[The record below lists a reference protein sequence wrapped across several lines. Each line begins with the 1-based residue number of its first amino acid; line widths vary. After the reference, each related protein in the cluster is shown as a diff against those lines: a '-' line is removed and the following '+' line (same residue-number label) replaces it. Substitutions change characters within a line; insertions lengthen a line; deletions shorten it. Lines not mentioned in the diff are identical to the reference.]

1 MSKVSSHHPQ
11 GQGKPPADSL
21 ERFAPNKSSRPGWLE
36 IIVGLVVY
44 AIVGFVGV
52 SQFERLGLDP
62 GVYGLIL
69 TAWTGVATLI
79 AFAVAVRLRIRSLSA
94 FGVRRTSVRWLLIGV
109 GVGLVSFVLKSL
121 AILAWVQI
129 TGDTNNVQDVYGDG
143 ARGGVLSLVLT
154 TFFIAVFSPL
164 GEELLYRG
172 IITNALLRYSPFIGV
187 VGSTVIFALMH
198 GINNIFPAAV
208 VAGLATA
215 EVFRRSGSIWP
226 GLVVHVVFNLPSFL
240 LMVLYQHGLT

>member
-1 MSKVSSHHPQ
+1 MSKVSSNHLQ
-11 GQGKPPADSL
+11 KLPASAS
-21 ERFAPNKSSRPGWLE
+21 EQPTPNRTSRPGWPE

-44 AIVGFVGV
+44 LIVGFGGV
-52 SQFERLGLDP
+52 RLFEQFGLDP
-62 GVYGLIL
+62 VVHGLIL

-79 AFAVAVRLRIRSLSA
+79 AFAVAARLRIRSLSA
-94 FGVRRTSVRWLLIGV
+94 FGVRRTSGRWLLIGV
-109 GVGLVSFVLKSL
+109 GVGLVAFVLKSL

-143 ARGGVLSLVLT
+143 TRGGLLSLVLST
-154 TFFIAVFSPL
+154 VFIAVFSPL

-172 IITNALLRYSPFIGV
+172 IVTNALLRYGPLVGV

-215 EVFRRSGSIWP
+215 EVFRRSRSIWP
-226 GLVVHVVFNLPSFL
+226 GLVVHFVFNLPSFL
-240 LMVLYQHGLT
+240 LMVLFSSTG

>member
-1 MSKVSSHHPQ
+1 MSKVSYDHPHTP
-11 GQGKPPADSL
+11 GKPPATSSA
-21 ERFAPNKSSRPGWLE
+21 RTSKTSRPDWPE
-36 IIVGLVVY
+36 IIVGLIVY
-44 AIVGFVGV
+44 LIVGFVGV
-52 SQFERLGLDP
+52 RLFEQFGLDP
-62 GVYGLIL
+62 VVHGLIL

-79 AFAVAVRLRIRSLSA
+79 AFAVAARLRIRSLSA
-94 FGVRRTSVRWLLIGV
+94 FGVRRTSGRWLLIGV
-109 GVGLVSFVLKSL
+109 GVGLVAFVLKSL
-121 AILAWVQI
+121 AMLAWVQI

-143 ARGGVLSLVLT
+143 AGGGLLSLVLST
-154 TFFIAVFSPL
+154 VFIAVFSPL

-172 IITNALLRYSPFIGV
+172 IVTNALLRYGPFVGV

-226 GLVVHVVFNLPSFL
+226 GLVVHFVFNLPSFL
-240 LMVLYQHGLT
+240 LMVLFSSTG

>member
-1 MSKVSSHHPQ
+1 LIIMSKVPSNYPQ
-11 GQGKPPADSL
+11 QPGNSL
-21 ERFAPNKSSRPGWLE
+21 ERSAPNKSSRPGWLE

-44 AIVGFVGV
+44 LIVGFVGV
-52 SQFERLGLDP
+52 SQFKRLGLDP
-62 GVYGLIL
+62 AVHGLIL
-69 TAWTGVATLI
+69 TSWTGVATLI
-79 AFAVAVRLRIRSLSA
+79 AFAVAAMLRVRSLSA

-109 GVGLVSFVLKSL
+109 GVGVVAFVLKSL
-121 AILAWVQI
+121 AILAWVRI
-129 TGDTNNVQDVYGDG
+129 TGDTNNVQDVYADG
-143 ARGGVLSLVLT
+143 GRGGLLSLVLST
-154 TFFIAVFSPL
+154 VFISVFSPL

-172 IITNALLRYSPFIGV
+172 IATNALLRYGPFVSV

-226 GLVVHVVFNLPSFL
+226 GLVVHIVFNLPSFL
-240 LMVLYQHGLT
+240 LMVLTSIG

>member
-1 MSKVSSHHPQ
+1 MSKVPSNDSQHPRRPPIASSVQ
-11 GQGKPPADSL
+11 
-21 ERFAPNKSSRPGWLE
+21 PNKPSRPGWLE
-36 IIVGLVVY
+36 IVVGLVVY
-44 AIVGFVGV
+44 AIVAFVGV
-52 SQFERLGLDP
+52 SQLKRLGLDP

-69 TAWTGVATLI
+69 TSWTGVATLI

-109 GVGLVSFVLKSL
+109 GVGVVAFVLKGL
-121 AILAWVQI
+121 AILAWIKV

-143 ARGGVLSLVLT
+143 ARGGLLSLVLST
-154 TFFIAVFSPL
+154 MFIVVFSPF

-172 IITNALLRYSPFIGV
+172 IVTNALLRYGPFVGV

-215 EVFRRSGSIWP
+215 EIFRRSGSIWP

-240 LMVLYQHGLT
+240 IMVFTSTG

>member
-1 MSKVSSHHPQ
+1 MSKVSSNHSHKP
-11 GQGKPPADSL
+11 GEPPATSSA
-21 ERFAPNKSSRPGWLE
+21 RTNKVSRPGWPE

-44 AIVGFVGV
+44 LIIGFGGV
-52 SQFERLGLDP
+52 RLFEQFGLDP
-62 GVYGLIL
+62 VVHGLIL

-79 AFAVAVRLRIRSLSA
+79 AFAVAARLRIRSLSA
-94 FGVRRTSVRWLLIGV
+94 FGVRRTSGRWLLISV
-109 GVGLVSFVLKSL
+109 GVGLVAFVLKSL

-143 ARGGVLSLVLT
+143 AGGGLLSLVLST
-154 TFFIAVFSPL
+154 VFIAIFSPL

-172 IITNALLRYSPFIGV
+172 IVTNALLRYGPFVGV

-226 GLVVHVVFNLPSFL
+226 GLVVHFVFNLPSFL
-240 LMVLYQHGLT
+240 LMVLFSSTG

>member
-1 MSKVSSHHPQ
+1 MSKVPSNYPQ
-11 GQGKPPADSL
+11 QPGSPPAASL
-21 ERFAPNKSSRPGWLE
+21 VQPTPNKPSRPGWLE
-36 IIVGLVVY
+36 IIVGLVIY
-44 AIVGFVGV
+44 AIIAFVGV
-52 SQFERLGLDP
+52 SQLKQLGLDP

-69 TAWTGVATLI
+69 TSWTGVATLI

-109 GVGLVSFVLKSL
+109 GVGVVAFVLKGLS
-121 AILAWVQI
+121 ILAWIKV

-143 ARGGVLSLVLT
+143 ARGGLLSLVLST
-154 TFFIAVFSPL
+154 MFIAVFSPF

-172 IITNALLRYSPFIGV
+172 IVTNALLRCGPFVGV

-215 EVFRRSGSIWP
+215 EIFRRSGSIWP
-226 GLVVHVVFNLPSFL
+226 GFVVHVVFNLPSFL
-240 LMVLYQHGLT
+240 IMVFTSTG

>member
-1 MSKVSSHHPQ
+1 MSKVPSSYPQ
-11 GQGKPPADSL
+11 KPSAAI
-21 ERFAPNKSSRPGWLE
+21 APNRVSRPGWLE

-44 AIVGFVGV
+44 LIVGFGGV
-52 SQFERLGLDP
+52 SLFKHLGLDP
-62 GVYGLIL
+62 VVYGLIL

-79 AFAVAVRLRIRSLSA
+79 AFAVAARLRIRSLSA
-94 FGVRRTSVRWLLIGV
+94 FGVRRTTGRWLLISV
-109 GVGLVSFVLKSL
+109 GVGLVAFVVKGL

-129 TGDTNNVQDVYGDG
+129 TGDTNNVQSVYAEGG
-143 ARGGVLSLVLT
+143 RGGLLSLVLAT
-154 TFFIAVFSPL
+154 LFISIFSPF

-172 IITNALLRYSPFIGV
+172 IVTNALLRYGSFVGV

-198 GINNIFPAAV
+198 GINIVFPAAV

-226 GLVVHVVFNLPSFL
+226 SLVVHIVFNLPTIPV
-240 LMVLYQHGLT
+240 MVATSMG

>member
-1 MSKVSSHHPQ
+1 MSKVPSDYAQHPRQPPVASSVQ
-11 GQGKPPADSL
+11 
-21 ERFAPNKSSRPGWLE
+21 PNKPSRPGWLE
-36 IIVGLVVY
+36 IVVGLVVY
-44 AIVGFVGV
+44 AIVAFVGV
-52 SQFERLGLDP
+52 SQLKRLGLDP

-69 TAWTGVATLI
+69 TSWTGVATLI

-109 GVGLVSFVLKSL
+109 GVGVVAFVLKGL
-121 AILAWVQI
+121 AILAWIKV
-129 TGDTNNVQDVYGDG
+129 TGDTNNVQDAYGDG
-143 ARGGVLSLVLT
+143 ARGGLLSLVLST
-154 TFFIAVFSPL
+154 MFIAVFSPF

-172 IITNALLRYSPFIGV
+172 IVTNALLRYGPFVGV

-215 EVFRRSGSIWP
+215 EIFRRSGSIWP
-226 GLVVHVVFNLPSFL
+226 GFVVHVVFNLPSFL
-240 LMVLYQHGLT
+240 IMVFTSTG

>member
-1 MSKVSSHHPQ
+1 MSKVPSDYAQHPRQPPVASSVQ
-11 GQGKPPADSL
+11 
-21 ERFAPNKSSRPGWLE
+21 PNKPSRPGWLE
-36 IIVGLVVY
+36 IVVGLVVY
-44 AIVGFVGV
+44 AIVAFVGV
-52 SQFERLGLDP
+52 SQLKRLGLDP

-69 TAWTGVATLI
+69 TSWTGVATLI

-94 FGVRRTSVRWLLIGV
+94 FGVRRTAVRWLLMGV
-109 GVGLVSFVLKSL
+109 GVGVVAFVLKGL
-121 AILAWVQI
+121 AILAWIKV

-143 ARGGVLSLVLT
+143 ARGGLLSLVLST
-154 TFFIAVFSPL
+154 MFIAVFSPF

-172 IITNALLRYSPFIGV
+172 IVTNALLRYGPFVGV

-215 EVFRRSGSIWP
+215 EIFRRSGSIWP
-226 GLVVHVVFNLPSFL
+226 GFVVHVVFNLPSFL
-240 LMVLYQHGLT
+240 IMVFTSTG

>member
-1 MSKVSSHHPQ
+1 MSKVSSDHPHKP
-11 GQGKPPADSL
+11 GKLPATSSA
-21 ERFAPNKSSRPGWLE
+21 RPNKVSRPGWPE

-44 AIVGFVGV
+44 LIVGFGGI
-52 SQFERLGLDP
+52 SLFKQLGLDP
-62 GVYGLIL
+62 VVYGLIL

-79 AFAVAVRLRIRSLSA
+79 AFAVAARLRIRSLSA
-94 FGVRRTSVRWLLIGV
+94 FGVRRTSGRWLLISV
-109 GVGLVSFVLKSL
+109 GVGLVAFVLKSL

-143 ARGGVLSLVLT
+143 ARGGLLSLVLST
-154 TFFIAVFSPL
+154 VFIAVFSPL

-172 IITNALLRYSPFIGV
+172 IITNALLRYGPFVGV

-198 GINNIFPAAV
+198 GINIIFPAAV

-226 GLVVHVVFNLPSFL
+226 GLVVHFVFNLPSFL
-240 LMVLYQHGLT
+240 LMVLFTSTG